1 MAYISNEEINEIRNQ
16 ANIVDIISG
25 YLQVTQKGK
34 NYVSL
39 CPFHSDHSPSL
50 IISPEKQIF
59 NCFTCRTG
67 GNVFSFIMKY
77 ENVTFPEALHIV
89 AEKIGYKL
97 KNDNFV
103 KVYDNKFSKDYEI
116 YDYAMKYYMNNINT
130 TDGMKARDY
139 LFKRGINEEIIKEFK
154 IGLAFQDKDSF
165 YKFSMGKN
173 WDIDVLDRL
182 GLINKVNANIYDTFI
197 N

>member
-77 ENVTFPEALHIV
+77 ENVTFLEALHIV

-103 KVYDNKFSKDYEI
+103 KVNDNKFSKDYQI

-182 GLINKVNANIYDTFI
+182 GLINKVNANI
-197 N
+197 